1 MKIFSKT
8 KSELIIVKKKVYLKK
23 NDNNNI
29 KAQN

>member
-1 MKIFSKT
+1 MKLFSKT
-8 KSELIIVKKKVYLKK
+8 KSELIIVFKKFVLKK